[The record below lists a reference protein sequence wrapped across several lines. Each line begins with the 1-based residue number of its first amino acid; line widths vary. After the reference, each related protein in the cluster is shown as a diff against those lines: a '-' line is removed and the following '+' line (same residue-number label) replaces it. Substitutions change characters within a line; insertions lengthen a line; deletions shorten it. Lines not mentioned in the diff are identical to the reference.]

1 MNGLN
6 MEDYIYPNEEIL
18 IPKNNYSY
26 YITKQGDTLNIVAE
40 MFKTNIPNL
49 LENNRTIYLA
59 EGQILVNKK

>member
-26 YITKQGDTLNIVAE
+26 YITKEGDTLNIVAG